1 MDRNRIYKSPAQ
13 VDYEYENENENDYR
27 TIVPPSVTLRNARS
41 TYTFAVTSTPDNMP
55 ALKPL
60 IISAPFGNYI
70 QPTGTTPTLGTFTAL
85 RRGGVINR
93 AWRVLLTVRYYRRM
107 KAWVNKIGLRNPGID
122 WLVDKCKAGKIDVSD
137 KIVSIHGF
145 TPDDWYILLEKTAA
159 LKPLA
164 IELNMSCPN
173 VGHIAWPEDLFDRAA
188 AALPGAVIVKI
199 PPVNY
204 DAMVEQAY
212 AAGLR
217 MLHCCNTLPNPGGG
231 MSGKPLM
238 AVALQCIQ
246 DLRRKPYWPELTVIG
261 GGGIYQAEDVDAYA
275 NLGVKHVA
283 VGTKVMNPKY
293 LLNHHGIDTIRQRA
307 DVRLGTL
314 RE

>member
-1 MDRNRIYKSPAQ
+1 VTTQAPTHNPPAI
-13 VDYEYENENENDYR
+13 R
-27 TIVPPSVTLRNARS
+27 
-41 TYTFAVTSTPDNMP
+41 
-55 ALKPL
+55 PL

-70 QPTGTTPTLGTFTAL
+70 QPKGTTATLGTFTAL
-85 RRGGVINR
+85 RRGGILNR
-93 AWRVLLTVRYYRRM
+93 VWRILLTVRYYRRM

-122 WLVDKCKAGKIDVSD
+122 WLVAKCKAGKVDVSD
-137 KIVSIHGF
+137 KLVSIHGF
-145 TPDDWYILLEKTAA
+145 CDADWYTLIEKTAA

-173 VGHIAWPEDLFDRAA
+173 VGHIAWPVDLFERAFA
-188 AALPGAVIVKI
+188 TGVPIIVKV

-204 DAMVEQAY
+204 DTMVEQAV

-246 DLRRKPYWPELTVIG
+246 DLRKKPYWDELIIIG
-261 GGGIYQAEDVDAYA
+261 GGGIYEPGDVNAYA
-275 NLGVKHVA
+275 DLGVKYVA
-283 VGTKVMNPKY
+283 VGTKLMNPKY
-293 LLNHHGIDTIRQRA
+293 LLSDSGIAGIKLRAEQRLIR
-307 DVRLGTL
+307 
-314 RE
+314 

>member
-1 MDRNRIYKSPAQ
+1 VNTESNIPAI
-13 VDYEYENENENDYR
+13 R
-27 TIVPPSVTLRNARS
+27 
-41 TYTFAVTSTPDNMP
+41 
-55 ALKPL
+55 PL

-70 QPTGTTPTLGTFTAL
+70 QPPGTTATLGTFTAA
-85 RRGGVINR
+85 RRGGILNR
-93 AWRVLLTVRYYRRM
+93 VWRILLTVRYYPKA

-122 WLVDKCKAGKIDVSD
+122 WLVAKCSAGTIDVAD
-137 KIVSIHGF
+137 KLVSIHGF
-145 TPDDWYILLEKTAA
+145 TADDWYALLDKTAP

-173 VGHIAWPEDLFDRAA
+173 VGHIAWPEDLFKRAHDTGV
-188 AALPGAVIVKI
+188 PIIIKI

-204 DAMVEQAY
+204 DTMVEQAY

-246 DLRRKPYWPELTVIG
+246 DLRRKPYFDELTLIG
-261 GGGIYQAEDVDAYA
+261 GGGIYNPEDIDAYA
-275 NLGVKHVA
+275 DLGVKYA
-283 VGTKVMNPKY
+283 AIGTKVMNPKY
-293 LLNHHGIDTIRQRA
+293 LLSHAGIDAIKARA
-307 DVRLGTL
+307 EQRLGTL
-314 RE
+314 SE

>member
-1 MDRNRIYKSPAQ
+1 MKN
-13 VDYEYENENENDYR
+13 NE
-27 TIVPPSVTLRNARS
+27 TTTTAPPI
-41 TYTFAVTSTPDNMP
+41 
-55 ALKPL
+55 KPL

-70 QPTGTTPTLGTFTAL
+70 QPEGTTPTLGTFTAA

-93 AWRVLLTVRYYRRM
+93 AWRVLLTVRYYRKA

-122 WLVDKCKAGKIDVSD
+122 WLVNKCNAGKVDVSD
-137 KIVSIHGF
+137 KLVSIHGF
-145 TPDDWYILLEKTAA
+145 TPEDWTALLDKTAP

-173 VGHIAWPEDLFDRAA
+173 VGHISWPEDLFERAE
-188 AALPGAVIVKI
+188 AALPGSIIAKI

-204 DAMVEQAY
+204 DTMVEQAY
-212 AAGLR
+212 AAGIR
-217 MLHCCNTLPNPGGG
+217 IFHCCNTLPNPGGG

-246 DLRRKPYWPELTVIG
+246 DLKRKPYFDELTIIG
-261 GGGIYQAEDVDAYA
+261 GGGIYEADDVDAYA
-275 NLGVKHVA
+275 DLGVKHAA

-293 LLNHHGIDTIRQRA
+293 LFGESGIAAIKARA
-307 DVRLGTL
+307 ASRLG
-314 RE
+314 